1 MQHFSSTFQ
10 HFSLQA
16 ALGDGV
22 EEETEVPRCLLILV
36 TEHPMLVVSPRGLA
50 TLVTTETNEI
60 TRNTTGG
67 QGEERSL
74 SKVYICQHL
83 VSILVSTYLFLLF
96 IVINILLINRYLVS
110 FPNLSFSAESD
121 FWLLTIIVFIHVTPF
136 IGKKGKTP
144 ESGLRNENP
153 LHSPMLPSKRFILL

>member
-1 MQHFSSTFQ
+1 MQHFHSTFQ

-16 ALGDGV
+16 ALVDGV
-22 EEETEVPRCLLILV
+22 EEVTEAPRCLLILV

-83 VSILVSTYLFLLF
+83 VSILVFTYLFISSIYSNKYF
-96 IVINILLINRYLVS
+96 V
-110 FPNLSFSAESD
+110 D
-121 FWLLTIIVFIHVTPF
+121 Q
-136 IGKKGKTP
+136 
-144 ESGLRNENP
+144 
-153 LHSPMLPSKRFILL
+153 